1 MTSAKMF
8 DNWTLVSAFPQPSSL
23 WGTTPLSPLSAN
35 VICESSPLK
44 ASEHAKEK
52 KGLEGSGDDDDDGD
66 GMRGGDHGG
75 GKFVIR
81 QLEKFFYGWGGLV
94 ADHPFKI
101 IVLCIF
107 VTAACSVGFLNFR
120 LELTTKLHGERSFSL
135 SLL

>member
-1 MTSAKMF
+1 MWNSPPP
-8 DNWTLVSAFPQPSSL
+8 L
-23 WGTTPLSPLSAN
+23 TPSAN
-35 VICESSPLK
+35 VICESSPK

-52 KGLEGSGDDDDDGD
+52 KGLEGSGDDDDDD
-66 GMRGGDHGG
+66 GMHGGGGG

-107 VTAACSVGFLNFR
+107 VTAACSVGFINFR
-120 LELTTKLHGERSFSL
+120 
-135 SLL
+135 